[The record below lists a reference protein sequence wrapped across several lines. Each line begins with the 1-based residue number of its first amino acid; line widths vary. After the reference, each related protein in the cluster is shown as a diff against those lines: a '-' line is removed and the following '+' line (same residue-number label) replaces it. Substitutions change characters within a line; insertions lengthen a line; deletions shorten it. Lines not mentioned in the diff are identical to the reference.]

1 MRFRA
6 TAVNKEKSPAAKS
19 KLVYRLDEVS
29 RRTGVDAATIDAWEQ
44 EFPFLNAGRAGDGSK
59 IFREKDVAI
68 IRRVRELL
76 EEKRLTLAGI
86 KRRIEEEFGLAA
98 QGPVHPEKLRKALFS
113 VRDELQEIAASL
125 DPPKGRPKKS

>member
-1 MRFRA
+1 MRLRA
-6 TAVNKEKSPAAKS
+6 TAVNKEKSQPAKG

-44 EFPFLNAGRAGDGSK
+44 EFPFLHAGRAGDGSK

-68 IRRVRELL
+68 IRRIQRTPRR
-76 EEKRLTLAGI
+76 KASPWPASSAGSR
-86 KRRIEEEFGLAA
+86 KNSGWRPR
-98 QGPVHPEKLRKALFS
+98 PVHPEKLRKALFY

-125 DPPKGRPKKS
+125 DPPKGRPKKI